1 MLLPGAQ
8 VMLLDNSVVQCAVF
22 PITETD
28 PDGNTYQP
36 RTLRDGSVH
45 WVLKNFPSQAE
56 AFSMVA
62 GRLVGGIALA
72 AELLVVRV

>member
-1 MLLPGAQ
+1 
-8 VMLLDNSVVQCAVF
+8 MLLDNSVVQCAVF

-45 WVLKNFPSQAE
+45 RVLKNFPSQAQL
-56 AFSMVA
+56 FSMGGWA
-62 GRLVGGIALA
+62 GPFDGIALA